1 LAPTTSNLLRAGNG
15 YYDAFGFA
23 VDMQKA
29 SGLGEKAREYYQ
41 KVIEANPGVLEAKTK
56 MAMTYVATPNPMQ
69 GIRLLREVLAEDPKN
84 ELALF
89 NLGLLSMRS
98 NQYDKAIERF
108 KQIIGM
114 NPDNMQAQYYL
125 GVSYAESGKKEEARK
140 ILNLVK
146 QREPDPAVQASVDEY
161 LQKLN

>member
-1 LAPTTSNLLRAGNG
+1 MI
-15 YYDAFGFA
+15 D
-23 VDMQKA
+23 
-29 SGLGEKAREYYQ
+29 
-41 KVIEANPGVLEAKTK
+41 ANPGVLEAKTK

-108 KQIIGM
+108 KQIIEA

-125 GVSYAESGKKEEARK
+125 GVSYAESGKKEEAKK